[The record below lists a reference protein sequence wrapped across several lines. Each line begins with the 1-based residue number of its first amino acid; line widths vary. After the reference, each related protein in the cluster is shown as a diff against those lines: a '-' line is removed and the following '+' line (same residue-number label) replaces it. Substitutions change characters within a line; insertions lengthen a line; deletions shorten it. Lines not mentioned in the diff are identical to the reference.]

1 MKHFLTLLLLIT
13 SFGLLAQE
21 VNISGKV
28 TDDQGESLI
37 GATVSVAGSSTGTIT
52 DVEGNYSLSVPDGGA
67 VLVFSYTGY
76 LPQKVELGARTIVD
90 VQLETDIAQL
100 SEVVVIG
107 YGTMKKSDLTGAVGS
122 TSGEELQERP
132 QANIAQALAGRVA
145 GVAITQNSGRP
156 GGQSK
161 VRIRGNTSI
170 SLDNSPLYVVD
181 GIIMASTTTVNANG
195 TYGGLQGG
203 TSPIDYLNPNDIE
216 SIEVLKDASATAIY
230 GARGAN
236 GVVLVTTKRG
246 SRNGA
251 SVSYDNY
258 FSVGVLAKKMDVLN
272 SEEFMMIEDQA
283 YRNAQKFDSIGWT
296 AGRYTDPAL
305 KRTDPRLFNPDGTA
319 IYDTDWQDEVTQNAL
334 TQNHQLSI
342 TGGGEN
348 GTYGAFLGYTD
359 EQGIMKDSWMKR
371 YSARFVV
378 DTDITEWLQVGGALG
393 YNYQHERILQGAW
406 VGRNM
411 IEGVPM
417 IPIKYPDGSW
427 ATNRDYPGM
436 EGGPNPVQVGEVY
449 EEYLK
454 TSTIL
459 GNAYANITLME
470 GLVLRSTLGIN
481 TINQLRDDFAPSGLA
496 FIAANQNGI
505 AHKGSQNFVSW
516 QFENYLTYTKT
527 LADIHAL
534 TGMLGASWQ
543 KSTRDA
549 YDVSVWDWTDN
560 YYGTNNLA
568 AGGNPRPP
576 TSSKRSEGFNSY
588 FGRVNYILDDKYLM
602 TVTGR
607 YDGSSKFGK
616 ENRFG
621 FFPSAALAWRVSEEN
636 FFPTGNTFSNLKV
649 RASYGETGNSNI
661 PAYSDQ
667 QGLSTYSY
675 LFGGALQGGIGN
687 SNALANS
694 ALRWE
699 RTIQYDFGLELGLFQ
714 GRVALEADFYRKETT
729 DMLFNAPVPQTT
741 GFPGGA
747 FQNIGS
753 MENRGVEFTLNT
765 VNIRNDDFM
774 WESTFNIAIN
784 RNKVLK
790 LSGGSD
796 IQQGVVRIQE
806 GQPLNN
812 FWGWIN
818 LGTWGSNEADQAQ
831 AANANWTT
839 GDMKLQ
845 DLDGDVLITVND
857 QTVIGNGLPDG
868 FGSFI
873 NTVKYKDFELV
884 LDIQFTYGND
894 IMWLTTRPQR
904 NRQGIANSLAG
915 VLDAWTPENQNT
927 FIPQWRP
934 VNAGYDNR
942 NTTSMIYDGS
952 FIRGRNLLFAYN
964 APRDF
969 LNKINV
975 NRLRIY
981 TSVQNFFLLTEYPGY
996 DPEASTNNRAF
1007 NNGQVNFQAYPR
1019 PTVYMIG
1026 MNLTF

>member
-1 MKHFLTLLLLIT
+1 MIRILISLLLLIA
-13 SFGLLAQE
+13 FGLSAQE
-21 VNISGKV
+21 VDISGKI
-28 TDDQGESLI
+28 TDDQGEALI
-37 GATVSVAGSSTGTIT
+37 GATILVKGSAAGTAT
-52 DVEGNYSLSVPDGGA
+52 DVEGNYSLTLPENASI
-67 VLVFSYTGY
+67 LVVSYTGY
-76 LPQKVELGARTIVD
+76 STQEVEIGSRTIVD
-90 VQLETDIAQL
+90 VQLALDAAQL
-100 SEVVVIG
+100 DEVVVVG
-107 YGTMKKSDLTGAVGS
+107 YGTTKKSDLTGAVGS
-122 TSGEELQERP
+122 TSGEDLQERP
-132 QANIAQALAGRVA
+132 QGNIAQALSGRVA

-181 GIIMASTTTVNANG
+181 GIILASTTTVNTNG

-203 TSPIDYLNPNDIE
+203 TTPIDYLNPNDIE

-246 SRNGA
+246 NKSGA

-258 FSVGVLAKKMDVLN
+258 LSLGVLARKMDVLS
-272 SEEFMMIEDQA
+272 SEEFMMIEDVA
-283 YRNAQKFDSIGWT
+283 YQNAEKFDPIGWE

-305 KRTDPRLFNPDGTA
+305 KRTDPRLFNADGSA
-319 IYDTDWQDEVTQNAL
+319 IYDTDWQEEVTQNAVS
-334 TQNHQLSI
+334 QNHQVSF
-342 TGGGEN
+342 TGGGPG

-359 EQGIMKDSWMKR
+359 EQGIMKESWMKR

-378 DTDITEWLQVGGALG
+378 DTDVNNWIKVGGSLG
-393 YNYQHERILQGAW
+393 YNYQHERILQGSW

-417 IPIKYPDGSW
+417 IPVKYPDGSW

-454 TSTIL
+454 TSTVL
-459 GNAYANITLME
+459 GNAYTNISLAK
-470 GLVLRSTLGIN
+470 GLELRSTLGIN
-481 TINQLRDDFAPSGLA
+481 TIGQLRDDFAPSGLA

-543 KSTRDA
+543 KSTREA
-549 YDVSVWDWTDN
+549 YDVSVWDWSDN

-568 AGGNPRPP
+568 AGGNPRPA
-576 TSSKRSEGFNSY
+576 TSNKRSEGFNSY
-588 FGRVNYILDDKYLM
+588 FGRINYVLNGKYLL
-602 TVTGR
+602 TLTGR
-607 YDGSSKFGK
+607 QDGSSKFGE

-621 FFPSAALAWRVSEEN
+621 FFPSAAVAWRVSDEN
-636 FFPTGNTFSNLKV
+636 FFTGGNLISNLKL

-675 LFGGALQGGIGN
+675 LFNGALQGGIGN
-687 SNALANS
+687 SNSLANS

-699 RTIQYDFGLELGLFQ
+699 RTVQYDVGLELGLFK
-714 GRVALEADFYRKETT
+714 GRIALELDAYRKQTT

-753 MENRGVEFTLNT
+753 MENKGMEITLNT
-765 VNIRNDDFM
+765 VNIENRNFS
-774 WESTFNIAIN
+774 WESTFNISMN
-784 RNKVLK
+784 KNKVLK

-796 IQQGVVRIQE
+796 ISQGVVRIQE
-806 GQPLNN
+806 GEPLNN

-818 LGTWGSNEADQAQ
+818 LGTWGEDEVDAAR
-831 AANANWTT
+831 AANANWTS

-857 QTVIGNGLPDG
+857 MTVIGNGLPDG
-868 FGSFI
+868 FGSLI
-873 NTVKYKDFELV
+873 NNVNYKNFEFVFDL
-884 LDIQFTYGND
+884 QFTYGND

-904 NRQGIANSLAG
+904 NRQGIANSLSE
-915 VLDAWTPENQNT
+915 VLDAWTPENQET

-952 FIRGRNLLFAYN
+952 FIRARNVMLAYN
-964 APRDF
+964 APNTLLSR
-969 LNKINV
+969 LNISK
-975 NRLRIY
+975 LRVY
-981 TSVQNFFLLTEYPGY
+981 TAIQNLFVLTEYPGY

-1007 NNGQVNFQAYPR
+1007 NSGQVNFQAYPR
-1019 PTVYMIG
+1019 PKVYMVG
-1026 MNLTF
+1026 MNLSF

>member
-1 MKHFLTLLLLIT
+1 MKHFFTLLLLLT

-21 VNISGKV
+21 VNISGKI
-28 TDDQGESLI
+28 TDVQGEALI
-37 GATVSVAGSSTGTIT
+37 GATVLVEGSATGTVT
-52 DVEGNYSLSVPDGGA
+52 DVAGNYSLSVPDNDA

-76 LPQKVELGARTIVD
+76 LPQKVEVGGRTIINVRLKTN
-90 VQLETDIAQL
+90 VAELQ
-100 SEVVVIG
+100 EVVVIG
-107 YGTMKKSDLTGAVGS
+107 YGTMRKSDLTGAVGS
-122 TSGEELQERP
+122 TSGEDLQERP
-132 QANIAQALAGRVA
+132 QANIAQALSGRVA

-181 GIIMASTTTVNANG
+181 GIILASTTTVNPNG

-203 TSPIDYLNPNDIE
+203 TTPIDYLNPNDIQ

-246 SRNGA
+246 SRSGA
-251 SVSYDNY
+251 NVSYDNY
-258 FSVGVLAKKMDVLN
+258 FSVGVLARKMDVLN

-283 YRNAQKFDSIGWT
+283 YRNAQKFDSIGWQ

-319 IYDTDWQDEVTQNAL
+319 IYDTDWQDEVTQNAF

-359 EQGIMKDSWMKR
+359 EEGIMKESWLKR

-378 DTDITEWLQVGGALG
+378 DTDINNWIQVGGALA

-417 IPIKYPDGSW
+417 IPVKFLDGSW

-459 GNAYANITLME
+459 GNAYTNIRLAQ
-470 GLVLRSTLGIN
+470 GLEFRSTLGVN
-481 TINQLRDDFAPSGLA
+481 TIGQLRDDFAPSGLA

-527 LADIHAL
+527 LANIHSL

-543 KSTRDA
+543 KSTREA
-549 YDVSVWDWTDN
+549 YDVSVWDWSDN

-576 TSSKRSEGFNSY
+576 SSNKRSEGFNSY
-588 FGRVNYILDDKYLM
+588 FGRVNYILDSKYLL
-602 TVTGR
+602 TLTGR

-621 FFPSAALAWRVSEEN
+621 FFPSAALAWRVSEES
-636 FFPTGNTFSNLKV
+636 FFPSGNSISNLKI

-687 SNALANS
+687 SNSLANS

-699 RTIQYDFGLELGLFQ
+699 RTRQYDIGIELGLFQ

-753 MENRGVEFTLNT
+753 MENRGMEFTLNT
-765 VNIRNDDFM
+765 VNITTGDFT
-774 WESTFNIAIN
+774 WESTFNIAVN
-784 RNKVLK
+784 KNKVLK

-818 LGTWGSNEADQAQ
+818 LGTWGSNEADEAQ

-845 DLDGDVLITVND
+845 DLDGDVRITVND

-873 NTVKYKDFELV
+873 NTVSYKNFELV
-884 LDIQFTYGND
+884 FDLQFTYGND

-904 NRQGIANSLAG
+904 NRQGIANSLAE
-915 VLDAWTPENQNT
+915 VLDGWTPENQDT
-927 FIPQWRP
+927 HIPQWRP

-952 FIRGRNLLFAYN
+952 FIRGRNLLVAYN
-964 APRDF
+964 FSRDF
-969 LNKINV
+969 LSKTSV
-975 NRLRIY
+975 DRLRIY
-981 TSVQNFFLLTEYPGY
+981 ASVQNLFVLTEYPGY

-1019 PTVYMIG
+1019 PRVFMVG
-1026 MNLTF
+1026 MNLSF